1 MSFDHSQPPAAPS
14 QAAPA
19 GGPSDPTTP
28 PAPPTSTVRP
38 LAWVALATAAAGFVF
53 ACIPGAL
60 IVGWILLPV
69 AFVLAIVALVRT
81 GRKWPGVVA
90 LILSVVGTVV
100 GFVVF
105 FSLAALA
112 VGDAIDQTTGTSVT
126 APSASDDEDAEP
138 AEQPAPAA
146 GSSRDNPAPIGSTIS
161 GREWDVTINGVTL
174 GATADVVAAN
184 PINQEPEAGY
194 EYIVVNVTTTYTG
207 SDKGMPALVQISYVT
222 PDGVTIDGL
231 DSFAVAPGPLD
242 TTSELY
248 TGATATGNITIAVPS
263 ATAASGVLV
272 VTPGLLADDVFVA
285 VQ

>member
-1 MSFDHSQPPAAPS
+1 MTFDSSQPPTPPSHAAPVAATAD
-14 QAAPA
+14 AAP
-19 GGPSDPTTP
+19 TK
-28 PAPPTSTVRP
+28 PAVRP
-38 LAWVALATAAAGFVF
+38 LAWAALGLAALGFVF

-69 AFVLAIVALVRT
+69 AFVLAIVALVMT

-90 LILSVVGTVV
+90 LILSVVGTIV

-112 VGDAIDQTTGTSVT
+112 VGDAIEETTGSSVT
-126 APSASDDEDAEP
+126 APSASDDAEP
-138 AEQPAPAA
+138 AEEPAAAA
-146 GSSRDNPAPIGSTIS
+146 GSSRDNPAPIGSVIS

-174 GATADVVAAN
+174 GATADVVAAS

-194 EYIVVNVTTTYTG
+194 EYILVNVTTTYTG

-222 PDGVTIDGL
+222 PDGVTIDAL
-231 DSFAVAPGPLD
+231 DSFAVAPGQLD

-248 TGATATGNITIAVPS
+248 TGATATGAIALAVPS
-263 ATAASGVLV
+263 ATAAQGVLV
-272 VTPGLLADDVFVA
+272 VTPGVLADDVFVA
-285 VQ
+285 VH